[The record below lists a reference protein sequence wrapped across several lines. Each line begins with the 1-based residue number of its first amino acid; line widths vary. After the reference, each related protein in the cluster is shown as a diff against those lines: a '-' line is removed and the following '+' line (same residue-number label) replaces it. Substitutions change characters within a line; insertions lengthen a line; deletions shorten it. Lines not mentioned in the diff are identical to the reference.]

1 MGATL
6 WTGGLA
12 DAKIIHTAFWWQL
25 IEESSID
32 LHLSSQLIF
41 KGLHSCWHLHLH
53 QWLKL
58 KVNPGGYPSGS
69 QKLQQALLVLPM
81 SSCEMSQNKSFL
93 LWKPSWDSE
102 EGYCLHVRSL
112 EPCYPILMNHMSGLK
127 LWCLVNPMKL
137 KLLWHMMTFS
147 YKSHQIIWSWFGHYL
162 ISKLC
167 CEWSRILFLTFQ
179 TFIAIEVQQWMLYLM
194 LKIILNNLRWGCQ
207 TFYIDMLH
215 SPIRRGT
222 ISRHNTLPPG

>member
-1 MGATL
+1 MDWRIGTCK
-6 WTGGLA
+6 
-12 DAKIIHTAFWWQL
+12 DNPHSFWWQL

-58 KVNPGGYPSGS
+58 KVNSRGYPICGS

-81 SSCEMSQNKSFL
+81 SCFENVLEIQK
-93 LWKPSWDSE
+93 
-102 EGYCLHVRSL
+102 EGYCLHVWSL
-112 EPCYPILMNHMSGLK
+112 EPCYPILMSHISHLK
-127 LWCLVNPMKL
+127 LWGLVNPMKL
-137 KLLWHMMTFS
+137 KLLWHMTSFS
-147 YKSHQIIWSWFGHYL
+147 CKSHQIIWSWFGHNL

-179 TFIAIEVQQWMLYLM
+179 TFITIEVQQWMLYLM
-194 LKIILNNLRWGCQ
+194 LKIILNNLRWP
-207 TFYIDMLH
+207 FM
-215 SPIRRGT
+215 
-222 ISRHNTLPPG
+222 